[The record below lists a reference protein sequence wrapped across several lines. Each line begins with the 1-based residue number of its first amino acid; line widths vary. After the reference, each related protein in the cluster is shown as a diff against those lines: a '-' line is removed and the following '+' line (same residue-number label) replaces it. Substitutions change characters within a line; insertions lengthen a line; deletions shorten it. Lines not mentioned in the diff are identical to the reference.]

1 LAYYKKILEDTV
13 RAVNLC
19 FEKHY
24 YEINVRRVRKC
35 NAISSSERS
44 KINFISRAL
53 DDLSNLG
60 YLKYIGKNSPK
71 KYEILK
77 KLDLNEIKDILELK

>member
-1 LAYYKKILEDTV
+1 
-13 RAVNLC
+13 
-19 FEKHY
+19 
-24 YEINVRRVRKC
+24 VRRVRKC
-35 NAISSSERS
+35 NAIPSSERS

-53 DDLSNLG
+53 DDLTNLG

-77 KLDLNEIKDILELK
+77 KPDFDEIKDVMDIN